1 MASVSFSVAAS
12 VLASVSAS
20 VAFSVAA
27 SVLASV
33 AFSVAASVLASVL
46 ASVAASVF
54 GASVSFWLDPHPV
67 IEIVKAAASTNIV
80 AFFILHFSSH

>member
-1 MASVSFSVAAS
+1 MIFSENLSQFVA
-12 VLASVSAS
+12 
-20 VAFSVAA
+20 VAA